1 METVMDQQSFK
12 ALLFERKDNVLTIT
26 MNNPAKLNA
35 VGPEMHDEL
44 VRAFRDLEEERD
56 IDVVVL
62 TGAGK
67 AFSAGGE
74 VGHNLTVHDDQHRVT
89 KEISQAKKIV
99 LKLLDCE
106 QLLIARINGDAIGF
120 GATLALFCDITI
132 AIDTARISDAHLKV
146 GLVAGDGGAI
156 IWPQL
161 IGYARA
167 KQYLLTGDM
176 LTAKE
181 AQQMGLINF
190 AVPQAEFDPLVE
202 KWVKRFATGP
212 RKATKWSKHIINIGL
227 KQQAAAMLDASMAY
241 EGLSLLS
248 DDLVEAVHAFQAKR
262 KPEFRGR

>member
-1 METVMDQQSFK
+1 MEFQGYER
-12 ALLFERKDNVLTIT
+12 LLFDQKDNVLTIT
-26 MNNPAKLNA
+26 MNHPSKLNA
-35 VGPEMHDEL
+35 ADPVMHGEL
-44 VRAFRDLEEERD
+44 VRAFRELEARADL
-56 IDVVVL
+56 DVVVL

-74 VGHNLTVHDDQHRVT
+74 IGHNLTVHDDQHRVT
-89 KEISQAKKIV
+89 AEIRAAKQIV
-99 LKLLDCE
+99 LKMLDCE

-120 GATLALFCDITI
+120 GATLALFCDITV
-132 AIDTARISDAHLKV
+132 AVDTARIADAHLKV
-146 GLVAGDGGAI
+146 GLVTGDGGAI

-176 LTAKE
+176 LTAVE
-181 AQQMGLINF
+181 AKDIGLINF
-190 AVPQAEFDPLVE
+190 AVPAAELDPLVE

-248 DDLVEAVHAFQAKR
+248 DDLVEAVHAFQGKR
-262 KPEFRGR
+262 KPEFKGR

>member
-1 METVMDQQSFK
+1 MEFQNFQRLTFD
-12 ALLFERKDNVLTIT
+12 RRDNVLTIT
-26 MNNPAKLNA
+26 MNNPEKLNA
-35 VGPEMHDEL
+35 ADPVMHTEL
-44 VRAFRDLEEERD
+44 VRAFRELEGRSD

-62 TGAGK
+62 TGAGR

-74 VGHNLTVHDDQHRVT
+74 IGHNLTVHDDQHRVAT
-89 KEISQAKKIV
+89 EISFAKQIV

-106 QLLIARINGDAIGF
+106 QILVARINGDAIGF

-132 AIDTARISDAHLKV
+132 AVDSARISDAHLKV

-161 IGYARA
+161 VGYARA

-176 LTAKE
+176 MTAIE
-181 AQQMGLINF
+181 AKNMGLINF
-190 AVPQAEFDPLVE
+190 AVPAAEFDPLVE
-202 KWVKRFATGP
+202 KWVHRFATGP

-227 KQQAAAMLDASMAY
+227 KQQAVAMLDASMAY

-248 DDLVEAVHAFQAKR
+248 DDLVEAVHAFQGKR
-262 KPEFRGR
+262 KPKFTGR